1 MCISRQSHPEQAF
14 HCKST
19 LWVMNHREV
28 GLNRK
33 ILKQINGKKF
43 LQLYIVIWLSFR
55 NHDSVK
61 YCKYFLSTYY
71 MPVTL
76 LWHKTK
82 KKNAIL
88 ALKEFGP

>member
-33 ILKQINGKKF
+33 ILKQINGTKF
-43 LQLYIVIWLSFR
+43 LQL
-55 NHDSVK
+55 
-61 YCKYFLSTYY
+61 
-71 MPVTL
+71 
-76 LWHKTK
+76 
-82 KKNAIL
+82 
-88 ALKEFGP
+88 